1 MIPWPVALLTLF
13 YGFLAAI
20 SAAAVWKIAH
30 GTLVRPIIWP
40 AAWLALSAALV
51 CGLPLLKPWARSLAI
66 AGSWALALM
75 TLAYAGLLAAAG
87 RPGLALAGA
96 LLAGTHFIIIRYLQ
110 RASVREY
117 FQGVAK

>member
-1 MIPWPVALLTLF
+1 MVPWPVALLTLF
-13 YGFLAAI
+13 YGFLAAV

-66 AGSWALALM
+66 AGSWALALI

-87 RPGLALAGA
+87 RPWLGLLGA
-96 LLAGTHFIIIRYLQ
+96 LLAGMHIVIIRYLQ
-110 RASVREY
+110 RPMVKAY
-117 FQGVAK
+117 FN